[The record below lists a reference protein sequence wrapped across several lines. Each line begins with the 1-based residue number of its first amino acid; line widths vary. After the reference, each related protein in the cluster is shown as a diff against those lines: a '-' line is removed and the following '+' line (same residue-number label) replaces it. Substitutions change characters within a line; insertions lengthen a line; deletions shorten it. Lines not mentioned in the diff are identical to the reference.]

1 MAIKQMNYTTKS
13 NKKKLYVFLFY
24 KNSMYLQL
32 KYYSWPMKLYLLNLI
47 KYIISKL
54 MKTFMITFKIYILI
68 TFLNMPNSK
77 LYYKTKIYLIIKI
90 NKYL

>member
-32 KYYSWPMKLYLLNLI
+32 KYYSQPMKLYLLNLI

-77 LYYKTKIYLIIKI
+77 LYYKTNIYLIIKI